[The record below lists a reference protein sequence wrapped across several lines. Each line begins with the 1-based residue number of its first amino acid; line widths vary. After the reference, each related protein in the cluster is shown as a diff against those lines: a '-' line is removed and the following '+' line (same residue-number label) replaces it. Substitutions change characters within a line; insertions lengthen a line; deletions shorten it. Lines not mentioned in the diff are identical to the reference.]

1 MTFNEQLQQIYWG
14 NSLQTYLIFFAI
26 LVLGF
31 FFRKLISKLFGKLLF
46 TLFRK
51 YGKEV
56 RGEKFVELLL
66 APVEWFL
73 LVWVTYIALNQLDY
87 PLYEKIFER
96 GTVTYFMVID
106 KIFVF
111 MVIFTIVWILLRM
124 IDFMGLVFMYR
135 ASLTDSKTDDQ
146 LVPFVRE
153 LIKFLTVIIG
163 FFVTLGVVLELDIAA
178 IVAGLGIG
186 GLAIALAGKETVEN
200 LFASF
205 TIFADKPFVVGDL
218 VRTDNIEGV
227 VEKVGFRSTRVR
239 TLDKSI
245 ITIPN
250 KSMIDGPL
258 DNLSL
263 RTYRRLKFTVG
274 LTYDTPAE
282 KLRVICDE
290 VTAFV
295 NAHPKTSD
303 TDNLVIFEEFADS
316 SLNLM
321 VLYFVEMMSYNE
333 YMQIRQEI
341 NYKIMEVVKKH
352 SAEFAFPTRT
362 LHVFNED
369 KPEEIVEPKQ

>member
-1 MTFNEQLQQIYWG
+1 MTFSEQLQQIYWG
-14 NSLQTYLIFFAI
+14 NSLKTYLVFFAI
-26 LVLGF
+26 LVIGF

-46 TLFRK
+46 ILFRK

-66 APVEWFL
+66 APIEWFL
-73 LVWVTYIALNQLDY
+73 LVWVTYIALNQLEY

-96 GTVTYFMVID
+96 GTITYFMVID

-111 MVIFTIVWILLRM
+111 MVIFTVVWILLRI
-124 IDFMGLVFMYR
+124 IDFMGLVFMHR

-153 LIKFLTVIIG
+153 LIKFLTVVIG
-163 FFVTLGVVLELDIAA
+163 FFVTLGVVFELDIAA

-218 VRTDNIEGV
+218 VRADGIEGV
-227 VEKVGFRSTRVR
+227 VEKVGFRSTRLR

-245 ITIPN
+245 ISVPN
-250 KSMIDGPL
+250 KNMIDGPL

-282 KLRVICDE
+282 KLRVICEE
-290 VTAFV
+290 VTDFI

-352 SAEFAFPTRT
+352 AAEFAFPTRT
-362 LHVFNED
+362 LHMVNEEKEVTKED
-369 KPEEIVEPKQ
+369 